1 MQFLYLII
9 ITIIV
14 LIYAIPLSFSEV
26 RNSIKEQIQSA
37 IMTVKNENGKW
48 VKVSDN
54 IYLDTSSISKTKYLV
69 SGWFKIYD
77 TPEDDLS
84 TIDGVDTPEDDLS
97 TIDGVDVYYVINK
110 YVVSCDEGDDAIFVD
125 HFKYFDKNN
134 NILSDKEYTSR
145 IGCNCRGLVN
155 GELICKELCK
165 RF

>member
-1 MQFLYLII
+1 MKKFII
-9 ITIIV
+9 ITFII
-14 LIYAIPLSFSEV
+14 LIYVVPLSFPEV
-26 RNSIKEQIQSA
+26 RNSVKEQIQSI
-37 IMTVKNENGKW
+37 IMTIKNENGKW
-48 VKVSDN
+48 VKVSNN

-77 TPEDDLS
+77 TPENDLY
-84 TIDGVDTPEDDLS
+84 TVN
-97 TIDGVDVYYVINK
+97 GVDVYYVINK
-110 YVVSCDEGDDAIFVD
+110 YVVSCTKGDDAIFVD

>member
-1 MQFLYLII
+1 MKKFII
-9 ITIIV
+9 ITIII
-14 LIYAIPLSFSEV
+14 LIYVVPLSFPEV
-26 RNSIKEQIQSA
+26 RNSVKEQIQSA
-37 IMTVKNENGKW
+37 IMTVKNEKTKW

-54 IYLDTSSISKTKYLV
+54 VYLDTSSISKTKYLI

-77 TPEDDLS
+77 TPEDDLY
-84 TIDGVDTPEDDLS
+84 TVN
-97 TIDGVDVYYVINK
+97 GVDVYYAINK
-110 YVVSCDEGDDAIFVD
+110 YEVSCAKGDDGIFVD

-134 NILSDKEYTSR
+134 NILLDEEDSNG

>member
-1 MQFLYLII
+1 MKKFII
-9 ITIIV
+9 ITIIALV
-14 LIYAIPLSFSEV
+14 YIVPLSFPQV
-26 RNSIKEQIQSA
+26 RNSVKEQIQSI
-37 IMTVKNENGKW
+37 IMTVKNENTKW

-54 IYLDTSSISKTKYLV
+54 VYLDTSSISKTKYLV

-84 TIDGVDTPEDDLS
+84 TIDGVD
-97 TIDGVDVYYVINK
+97 VYYMINK
-110 YVVSCDEGDDAIFVD
+110 YEVSCAKGDDAIFVD

>member
-1 MQFLYLII
+1 MKKFII

-14 LIYAIPLSFSEV
+14 LIYIIPLSFPEV
-26 RNSIKEQIQSA
+26 RNSVKEQIQSI
-37 IMTVKNENGKW
+37 IMTIKNQNGKW

-54 IYLDTSSISKTKYLV
+54 VYLDTSSISKTKYLI
-69 SGWFKIYD
+69 SGWFKIY
-77 TPEDDLS
+77 
-84 TIDGVDTPEDDLS
+84 DTPEDDLS

-110 YVVSCDEGDDAIFVD
+110 YVVSCAKGDDGIFVD

-134 NILSDKEYTSR
+134 NILSNKEYTSR

>member
-1 MQFLYLII
+1 MKKFII
-9 ITIIV
+9 ITIIA
-14 LIYAIPLSFSEV
+14 LIYIVPLSFPQV

-37 IMTVKNENGKW
+37 IMTIKNEKTKW

-84 TIDGVDTPEDDLS
+84 TIDGVD
-97 TIDGVDVYYVINK
+97 VYYVINK
-110 YVVSCDEGDDAIFVD
+110 YVVSCAKGDDAIFVD

-145 IGCNCRGLVN
+145 IGCNCRGLIN

>member
-1 MQFLYLII
+1 MKKFII

-26 RNSIKEQIQSA
+26 RNSIKEQIQSP
-37 IMTVKNENGKW
+37 IMTVKNQNGKW

-54 IYLDTSSISKTKYLV
+54 VYLDTSSISKTKYLV

-84 TIDGVDTPEDDLS
+84 TIDGVD
-97 TIDGVDVYYVINK
+97 VYYVINK
-110 YVVSCDEGDDAIFVD
+110 YEVSCAKGDDAIFVD

-134 NILSDKEYTSR
+134 NILSDVEDSHG
-145 IGCNCRGLVN
+145 IGCSCRGLIN